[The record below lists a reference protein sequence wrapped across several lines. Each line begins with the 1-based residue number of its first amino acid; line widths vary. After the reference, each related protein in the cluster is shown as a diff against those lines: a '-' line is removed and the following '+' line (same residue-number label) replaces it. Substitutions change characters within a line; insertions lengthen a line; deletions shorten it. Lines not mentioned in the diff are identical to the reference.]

1 MLSIGLLKLRSVC
14 ARGVKGAQSGILG
27 RIGVSCVDGGVW
39 EWVVCTVGSGR
50 VYRRIGLR
58 ATLTFLSLTG
68 GQNRQNFRRESR
80 AEMLLRTL
88 QKRVKNAKSFSALRA
103 EMSL

>member
-1 MLSIGLLKLRSVC
+1 MCEHGVGVGVLVC
-14 ARGVKGAQSGILG
+14 VCVYR
-27 RIGVSCVDGGVW
+27 RIG
-39 EWVVCTVGSGR
+39 
-50 VYRRIGLR
+50 RIGLR